1 MKRYVVRSEGEEVIR
16 TEDYAEAL
24 SAYVA
29 EIKRIVSSFFGVF
42 GMLGLPYG
50 LEAYFCMDEDLD
62 ADPGRRRQADA
73 LLDLF
78 RSLKQIHG
86 KEDWDKLRLP
96 EEDIVFVDD
105 EEGSLCLTRGEEE
118 TVFSFRDGWN
128 SLRTNLFSS
137 LKYKGSRF
145 FDFRLH
151 QIISDSGSSLALG
164 EEIQMNVVLD
174 IVS

>member
-29 EIKRIVSSFFGVF
+29 EIKRIVSSLFGAF
-42 GMLGLPYG
+42 GLLGLPYA
-50 LEAYFCMDEDLD
+50 LEASFCMDEDLD
-62 ADPGRRRQADA
+62 ADPGRRRKADA

-78 RSLKQIHG
+78 RSLKQVHG
-86 KEDWDKLRLP
+86 AEDWDRLRLP
-96 EEDIVFVDD
+96 DEDIVFVD
-105 EEGSLCLTRGEEE
+105 EEMGSLCLTRGEEE
-118 TVFSFRDGWN
+118 TVFSFRDDWN

-145 FDFRLH
+145 FDFHLR
-151 QIISDSGSSLALG
+151 QVVSDPRSSLAFG
-164 EEIQMNVVLD
+164 EEIQRNVVLD